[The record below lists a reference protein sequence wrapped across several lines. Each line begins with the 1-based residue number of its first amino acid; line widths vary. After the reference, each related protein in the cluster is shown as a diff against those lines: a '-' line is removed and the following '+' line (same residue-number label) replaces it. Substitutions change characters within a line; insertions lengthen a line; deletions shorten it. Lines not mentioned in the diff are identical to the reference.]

1 MDAGFEGGDEP
12 GLTWRSVAKRPAPGA
27 GGWGGGWRRRELE
40 GWCVYEWA
48 TVENRER
55 ESS

>member
-27 GGWGGGWRRRELE
+27 GGWGGGWRRRELK

-55 ESS
+55 ERS